1 MLSTVTSHVL
11 QGWPSKPRNDAQ
23 KPYYNRREEL
33 SVENDCLLWG
43 NRVVIPP
50 QGRKLVLEELHA
62 GHPGIERMKRLA
74 RSYPWWP
81 GLDSDIEQKVKTCI
95 PCQNNRKM
103 PSTAPMHPWE
113 WPRAP
118 WSRVHIDYLG
128 PFLGKMF
135 LLIVDSHSKWVE
147 VHVTTSATTATT
159 IDKLQ
164 TSFAALG
171 LPEVVVS
178 DNGPAFCS
186 DEFRSFMKQN
196 GIQHVKTPP
205 YHPASNGLAERYV
218 QVFKDGMRKST
229 GGSIESRV
237 ARFLSRY
244 RTTPQSTTGTTPAEL
259 MFGRKLRTR
268 LDLLKPDLE
277 VAVRRKQT
285 KQKAAHDYRATDC
298 SFKEGAYVYVYNQAG
313 SPKWLPGTIIKK
325 TGFASYLVQLE
336 NSQKQLS
343 RHQDHIRLRLAVAE
357 TQTTG
362 DHQGDN
368 LDDVEDILPA
378 FSSVGET
385 NITPPSPPPPRRSQ
399 RIRRPPQR
407 YI

>member
-1 MLSTVTSHVL
+1 MVCGIADVRMQRALLAEPQLTFTKAL
-11 QGWPSKPRNDAQ
+11 QMIQTMETADRDSRELQAQ
-23 KPYYNRREEL
+23 
-33 SVENDCLLWG
+33 
-43 NRVVIPP
+43 
-50 QGRKLVLEELHA
+50 
-62 GHPGIERMKRLA
+62 
-74 RSYPWWP
+74 
-81 GLDSDIEQKVKTCI
+81 
-95 PCQNNRKM
+95 
-103 PSTAPMHPWE
+103 
-113 WPRAP
+113 
-118 WSRVHIDYLG
+118 
-128 PFLGKMF
+128 
-135 LLIVDSHSKWVE
+135 
-147 VHVTTSATTATT
+147 TTSPVPVNT
-159 IDKLQ
+159 
-164 TSFAALG
+164 
-171 LPEVVVS
+171 V
-178 DNGPAFCS
+178 
-186 DEFRSFMKQN
+186 
-196 GIQHVKTPP
+196 
-205 YHPASNGLAERYV
+205 
-218 QVFKDGMRKST
+218 
-229 GGSIESRV
+229 SRV

-285 KQKAAHDYRATDC
+285 KQKAAHDYHATDC

-343 RHQDHIRLRLAVAE
+343 QHQDHIRLRLAVAE

-368 LDDVEDILPA
+368 LDDMEDILPV

-385 NITPPSPPPPRRSQ
+385 NVTLPSPSPSPSPSPPPPRRSQ
-399 RIRRPPQR
+399 RIRRPPQQ